1 METTVVERKED
12 ADFLFEVYASSRVE
26 EMSLWGW
33 TNEQQAQFLRMQHE
47 AQQRFY
53 QQQYP
58 DLQYHIIWDDGK
70 KTGRV
75 AIGRM
80 EEELVLVDIILLPEF
95 QNRGLGSTI
104 LQQLKREA
112 MDNDMSIRL
121 SVLTNSRAQQFY
133 ERFGFQVFL
142 ETGIYSSMKFTREG
156 EGL

>member
-1 METTVVERKED
+1 M
-12 ADFLFEVYASSRVE
+12 
-26 EMSLWGW
+26 
-33 TNEQQAQFLRMQHE
+33 
-47 AQQRFY
+47 
-53 QQQYP
+53 
-58 DLQYHIIWDDGK
+58 QYHIICDDGK

>member
-1 METTVVERKED
+1 METNMAKIKED
-12 ADFLFEVYASSRVE
+12 ADFLFEVYVSSRVA

-33 TNEQQAQFLRMQHE
+33 TNEQKTQFLRMQHE

-58 DLQYHIIWDDGK
+58 YLQYHIIWDDGK
-70 KTGRV
+70 KAGRV
-75 AIGRM
+75 AIGQI

-112 MDNDMSIRL
+112 MDNDKSIRL
-121 SVLTNSRAQQFY
+121 SVLTNSRAQQLY
-133 ERFGFQVFL
+133 ERLGFQVFL
-142 ETGIYSSMKFTREG
+142 ENGIYSSMRFTKEG
-156 EGL
+156 EVL